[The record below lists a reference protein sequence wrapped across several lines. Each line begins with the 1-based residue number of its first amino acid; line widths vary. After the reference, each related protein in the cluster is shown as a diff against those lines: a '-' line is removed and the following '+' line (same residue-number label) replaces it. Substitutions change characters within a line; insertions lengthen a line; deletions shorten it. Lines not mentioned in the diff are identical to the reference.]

1 MGIYEKERK
10 LEKGEREEK
19 LHWRRER
26 KRYGNRWEERN
37 LRLNRDIG
45 STIITVAFK
54 ICSVSNPLH
63 FDADPPPG

>member
-1 MGIYEKERK
+1 MKGKKNYTGGGKERGMGIYEKERK

-37 LRLNRDIG
+37 
-45 STIITVAFK
+45 
-54 ICSVSNPLH
+54 
-63 FDADPPPG
+63 